1 MDVVQDETENRYKV
15 IQVLT
20 CPKHLWH
27 DVTDPTEVER
37 LLLEKNKR
45 HLQQIAL
52 EKGVSTRSLITDMQA
67 NHGTSMASDALLE
80 GRYLRRNMKSLQ

>member
-1 MDVVQDETENRYKV
+1 MFFAHHTLKVLPKEAVVVNVVRNETENRYKV

-27 DVTDPTEVER
+27 DVTDPRTEVER

-52 EKGVSTRSLITDMQA
+52 EKGVSRRSPI
-67 NHGTSMASDALLE
+67 SDI
-80 GRYLRRNMKSLQ
+80 